1 MNKTGY
7 LIIVGILAA
16 ALLLSIIFL
25 AVLVNHRPI
34 ITSLEAEPEGVVP
47 RGTCQIVCN
56 ATDPDGDELIY
67 GWSADQGA
75 ITMTER
81 ADTVTWTAL
90 SATGSYN
97 VTVIVTDSH
106 GGATTESVTI
116 TVRNN
121 RAPTIYSLTADAY
134 WTFPSG
140 SLNLTCVAS
149 DLDGDELSYEWSSS
163 GGDVSGTGADVIW
176 TAPQEAG
183 IYDIAV
189 VVTDPYGSSATR
201 TFRASVA
208 SEQPPVI
215 QELNISTD
223 RYGHCY
229 LKASAGGYLVGKGQ
243 MYDIECVVADTDI
256 ELSYE
261 WSCDGGQ
268 FSEEGSLVVWTA
280 PNTSGYVTITAT
292 VSDIAGNMASKSLV
306 LNVVSC
312 STCTFGPC
320 STG

>member
-1 MNKTGY
+1 VNKKGY

-25 AVLVNHRPI
+25 VVLVNHRPI
-34 ITSLEAEPEGVVP
+34 ITSLEVEPEAVVP

-67 GWSADQGA
+67 GWSAAQGT
-75 ITMTER
+75 ITMTDR
-81 ADTVTWTAL
+81 VDTITWTAL
-90 SATGSYN
+90 SVAGSYN

-106 GGATTESVTI
+106 GGATAESVTI

-121 RAPTIYSLTADAY
+121 RAPTISSLTADAY
-134 WTFPSG
+134 WTLPSG
-140 SLNLTCVAS
+140 GLNLTCVAS

-163 GGDVSGTGADVIW
+163 GGDVSGTGADVKW

-183 IYDIAV
+183 VYDIAV

-201 TFRASVA
+201 IYRASVA
-208 SEQPPVI
+208 SEQPPII
-215 QELNISTD
+215 QELHISAD
-223 RYGHCY
+223 CY
-229 LKASAGGYLVGKGQ
+229 LKPYAGGYYVGKGQ
-243 MYDIECVVADTDI
+243 PYDIECVVADPDV

-261 WSCDGGQ
+261 WSCDGGD

-280 PNTSGYVTITAT
+280 PNTTGYVTITAT
-292 VSDIAGNMASKSLV
+292 VSDIAGNMASRTLV

-320 STG
+320 NTG